1 MIKKVFLMI
10 LLTVSGAQIVM
21 ADDAD
26 MAEIN
31 KALQVLAPG
40 VKPDSITPSS
50 IPGMYEVML
59 GADVVYISKNG
70 RYLLQGDL
78 LDLQTK
84 KNLTEGKRA
93 AGRLKLVNS
102 MREDKMIVFAPAK
115 VKHTIT
121 VFTDIDCPYCRKM
134 HAEMSAY
141 NQLGIKVRYM
151 LYPRAGVNSESYEK
165 AVSVWCAK
173 DRKTAL
179 TTAKATGT
187 ITKKTCEN
195 PVREH
200 MALADSMGVSGT
212 PTLVLEDGRTLP
224 GYVPAQRLSRLL
236 DDAGANKTTQPKNGA
251 E

>member
-1 MIKKVFLMI
+1 MIRQVFLMM
-10 LLTVSGAQIVM
+10 LLAVSGAQMAM
-21 ADDAD
+21 ADDAEV
-26 MAEIN
+26 AEIN

-50 IPGMYEVML
+50 MPGIYEVTL
-59 GADVVYISKNG
+59 GAEVVYISKNG
-70 RYLLQGDL
+70 RYMLQGDMV
-78 LDLQTK
+78 DLQTK

-102 MREDKMIVFAPAK
+102 MREDRMIVFAPTK

-121 VFTDIDCPYCRKM
+121 VFTDVDCAYCRKM
-134 HAEMSAY
+134 HAEISEL

-187 ITKKTCEN
+187 IAKKTCEN

-200 MALADSMGVSGT
+200 MALADSAGVSGT

-224 GYVPAQRLSRLL
+224 GYVPAQRLARLL
-236 DDAGANKTTQPKNGA
+236 DAAGANKAN
-251 E
+251 